1 MEVKEKEQKI
11 NELTSRLSEWISYTT
26 CREFKLGFL
35 RKKILRICTSSKLM
49 KIIIQII
56 RKYLPDNEF
65 EKIVQELLKHKYVK
79 IM

>member
-1 MEVKEKEQKI
+1 MD
-11 NELTSRLSEWISYTT
+11 
-26 CREFKLGFL
+26 FL
-35 RKKILRICTSSKLM
+35 ERRYLKKILRICTSSKLM

>member
-1 MEVKEKEQKI
+1 MVSPIENLHDKQ
-11 NELTSRLSEWISYTT
+11 SIS
-26 CREFKLGFL
+26 CSLVCL

-49 KIIIQII
+49 KIIQII

-65 EKIVQELLKHKYVK
+65 EKIIQELLKHKYIK

>member
-35 RKKILRICTSSKLM
+35 RKKILKEDT
-49 KIIIQII
+49 
-56 RKYLPDNEF
+56 
-65 EKIVQELLKHKYVK
+65 
-79 IM
+79 